1 MIEQMHMGSRPAKRG
16 QSERIEDLRAIPWV
30 FSWTQN
36 RHLIPGGYSVG
47 SALNGFIRNNPNRNL
62 KILKDMYKNWGFF
75 RSLIDNVQ
83 MTTAKA
89 DMWIALEYSFL
100 VKPREVG
107 KRIFQ
112 QIRDEYEL
120 TKGIIL
126 RITEQEKILDN
137 NPSLQRSIELR
148 DPYVDSLSY
157 IQVGL
162 LRRLNKG
169 DFQEGEESKLMENLK
184 LSINGIAAGMKNTG

>member
-1 MIEQMHMGSRPAKRG
+1 
-16 QSERIEDLRAIPWV
+16 
-30 FSWTQN
+30 
-36 RHLIPGGYSVG
+36 
-47 SALNGFIRNNPNRNL
+47 
-62 KILKDMYKNWGFF
+62 MYKNWGFF

-120 TKGIIL
+120 TKEIIL
-126 RITEQEKILDN
+126 KITEQEKILDN